1 MKRALALV
9 AVAVVVLSLFSGVA
23 AAQETRSG
31 ETVVVGEDETV
42 DGDLTAFGGTV
53 VIQGTVDG
61 DLTAF
66 GGDVLIEGEVTG
78 DAEAFAGNVRVTGDV
93 GGEMGAAAGNVAVG
107 EGANVGALSAAGGN
121 VAVEGTVEGDVEAAA
136 GSVSLGPE
144 AAIGGD
150 LTYGG
155 ELNQHPDAEVAGS
168 VSEESTSGPVPAPIG
183 ELPTPPTWLG
193 PLYWLLVNLVL
204 GAILL
209 AAFPWFSEDLA
220 RIASE
225 KALKSGAVGA
235 LTLVGIPI
243 SLGLV
248 AVTVVGIPLSLAG
261 IGLFVVLLWIGAV
274 YGRFALGAWLLSLA
288 DVESRWAALVVG
300 LIVVALVGLVPF
312 LGGLVELLVLL
323 LGLGALVLTCRER
336 YVDRRTG
343 RAERPATTR

>member
-42 DGDLTAFGGTV
+42 DGDLQAFAGTV

-93 GGEMGAAAGNVAVG
+93 GGEVGTAAGNVTIG
-107 EGANVGALSAAGGN
+107 ENASVGALSAAGGN
-121 VAVEGTVEGDVEAAA
+121 VAVEGTVAGDVEAAA
-136 GSVSLGPE
+136 GSVSLGPGAVVE
-144 AAIGGD
+144 GD

-155 ELNQHPDAEVAGS
+155 ELNRHPDAEVVGS

-204 GAILL
+204 GAVLL
-209 AAFPWFSEDLA
+209 AAFPRFSDAVATTA
-220 RIASE
+220 RTA
-225 KALKSGAVGA
+225 ALKSGGVGVLA
-235 LTLVGIPI
+235 LVGIPIALGLVAITLVGIP
-243 SLGLV
+243 
-248 AVTVVGIPLSLAG
+248 LSIAG
-261 IGLFVVLLWIGAV
+261 ALLFAPLLWVGSV
-274 YGRFALGAWLLSLA
+274 YGRFALGAWLLALA
-288 DVESRWAALVVG
+288 DAENRWVALALG
-300 LIVVALVGLVPF
+300 LVVVALVGLIPY
-312 LGGLVELLVLL
+312 LGGLIEFLVLL
-323 LGLGALVLTCRER
+323 LGLGALSLALYDR
-336 YVDRRTG
+336 YG
-343 RAERPATTR
+343 ESRADEPTATA

>member
-1 MKRALALV
+1 MRRAFALL
-9 AVAVVVLSLFSGVA
+9 AVAVVGVSLFSGVA
-23 AAQETRSG
+23 TAQETRSG

-93 GGEMGAAAGNVAVG
+93 GGEVGAAAGNVVVSESAT
-107 EGANVGALSAAGGN
+107 VGALSAAGGN

-144 AAIGGD
+144 AVVGGD

-209 AAFPWFSEDLA
+209 AVFPRFSDGLA
-220 RIASE
+220 RTARE
-225 KALKSGAVGA
+225 EALKSAGVGVLA
-235 LTLVGIPI
+235 LVGIPI
-243 SLGLV
+243 ALGLV
-248 AVTVVGIPLSLAG
+248 AVTVVGIPLTLVG
-261 IGLFVVLLWIGAV
+261 ILLFVVLLWIGSV

-288 DVESRWAALVVG
+288 DAENRWAALAVG
-300 LIVVALVGLVPF
+300 LLVVALVGLIPF
-312 LGGLVELLVLL
+312 MGGFVDLVVLL
-323 LGLGALVLTCRER
+323 LGLGALVLALYGRYGER
-336 YVDRRTG
+336 
-343 RAERPATTR
+343 AHERGEPATTR